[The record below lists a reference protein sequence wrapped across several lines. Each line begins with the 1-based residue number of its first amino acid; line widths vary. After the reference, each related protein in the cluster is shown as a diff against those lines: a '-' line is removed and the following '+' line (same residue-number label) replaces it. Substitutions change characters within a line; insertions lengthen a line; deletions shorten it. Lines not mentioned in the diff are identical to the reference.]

1 MSLKMAWKPV
11 RVRNFLESVMVWRK
25 RKRGQSPLPVVIEVS
40 LKVVERLMGHELVL
54 DHELQV
60 GVLLG

>member
-1 MSLKMAWKPV
+1 
-11 RVRNFLESVMVWRK
+11 MVWRK